1 MYFRSFE
8 ELNRTLGC
16 TMVKTT
22 TSKIQGR
29 HRQISGSHRVQMR
42 GSSRGVIKS
51 ETLIKPEKIEVE
63 TVEKAEPETE
73 DEIKADM
80 SSDTPPA
87 ESPSP
92 GKKPIKKISKRIPEG
107 KRGTDLKKEKPDQ
120 AKKDKP
126 DQVKK
131 EKPDQTKKDKS
142 DQVKKDKPEPVK
154 KEKPDQAKKEK
165 LDQAKKEKANADDLK
180 KAVEEAKM
188 TTRPRRDST
197 SSLAAAMQV
206 KAQKDDIDVKP
217 TKPANLNSNKKPVVR
232 MDRHKETEN
241 EAKKLATSN
250 SPPKIPPNKG
260 EDNNRYVNDTS
271 SLFILSRL

>member
-1 MYFRSFE
+1 M
-8 ELNRTLGC
+8 G
-16 TMVKTT
+16 
-22 TSKIQGR
+22 
-29 HRQISGSHRVQMR
+29 
-42 GSSRGVIKS
+42 RGVIKS

-73 DEIKADM
+73 EEVKADT
-80 SSDTPPA
+80 STDTPTPV

-107 KRGTDLKKEKPDQ
+107 KRGTDLE
-120 AKKDKP
+120 
-126 DQVKK
+126 
-131 EKPDQTKKDKS
+131 
-142 DQVKKDKPEPVK
+142 

-165 LDQAKKEKANADDLK
+165 HDQAKKEKANDDLK

-217 TKPANLNSNKKPVVR
+217 TKPANL
-232 MDRHKETEN
+232 
-241 EAKKLATSN
+241 
-250 SPPKIPPNKG
+250 
-260 EDNNRYVNDTS
+260 
-271 SLFILSRL
+271 

>member
-1 MYFRSFE
+1 
-8 ELNRTLGC
+8 
-16 TMVKTT
+16 MVKTT

-73 DEIKADM
+73 EEVKADT
-80 SSDTPPA
+80 STDTPTPV

-142 DQVKKDKPEPVK
+142 DQVKKDKPDPVK

-165 LDQAKKEKANADDLK
+165 HDQAKKEKANDDLK

-217 TKPANLNSNKKPVVR
+217 TKPANLNTNKKPVVR

-241 EAKKLATSN
+241 EAKKLAH

-260 EDNNRYVNDTS
+260 ENKGEDNNRYTIQIHRY
-271 SLFILSRL
+271 FQ